1 MTLPDS
7 AGLEILANGLPAGNL
22 AGDGFPFAGIAA
34 VVSLMLAE
42 YLYGRLAGHDTHD
55 LSETASSLTIGLGY
69 KIIGVITAGALAIP
83 MIFLHGHALF
93 DLPMGAWWTWP
104 LLFVAIEFCYYW
116 HHYAMHKVRWL
127 WASHAVHH
135 SATRLNFTAGI
146 RLGWGGGL
154 TGGLLFYL
162 PLPLIGF
169 EPLAVGIMLS
179 ANLGYQFFLHPAVAP
194 NLGPL
199 EWILNTPRH
208 HHVHHAANAAC
219 IDRNFGGTL
228 IVFDRLFGT
237 FAKPPEDEPLKFGIA
252 GAGRISENPLRILTF
267 EWLRMFRDLKTQP
280 KRWWK
285 VLFGA
290 PV

>member
-7 AGLEILANGLPAGNL
+7 AGLEILANVLPAGNL

-169 EPLAVGIMLS
+169 EPLTVGIMLS

-199 EWILNTPRH
+199 EWVLNTPRH
-208 HHVHHAANAAC
+208 HHVHQPQQWLLN
-219 IDRNFGGTL
+219 
-228 IVFDRLFGT
+228 T
-237 FAKPPEDEPLKFGIA
+237 FHGSSKKDQA
-252 GAGRISENPLRILTF
+252 GACSPDGGARLSQLSKRLHQAVGHGQLAHGSALSAGDDQAAEVLQIL
-267 EWLRMFRDLKTQP
+267 
-280 KRWWK
+280 
-285 VLFGA
+285 G
-290 PV
+290 